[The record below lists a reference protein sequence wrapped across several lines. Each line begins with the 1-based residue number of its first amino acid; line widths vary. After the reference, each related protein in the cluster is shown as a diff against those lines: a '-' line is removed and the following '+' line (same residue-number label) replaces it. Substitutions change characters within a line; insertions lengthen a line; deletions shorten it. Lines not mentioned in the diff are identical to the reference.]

1 MTDRT
6 GDICSDDWQ
15 RLITAREMYARSSG
29 IHYDEILHQVAQ
41 RAQSEGS
48 IGKADIG
55 ALLLFKRLR
64 ADTPWARALMTT
76 ADTAV
81 RQATAAATAAVRNPA
96 LSRSEAA
103 RAGRAALAGLPGFT
117 RGDALAST
125 ALTAA
130 APHRMAVYDR
140 RAHTALSS
148 LGISL
153 THSSGRYSRYIA
165 ALDNL
170 LSQAPSPAHAWTPRD
185 LDIALY
191 CLPPNSAGMG
201 SA

>member
-1 MTDRT
+1 
-6 GDICSDDWQ
+6 
-15 RLITAREMYARSSG
+15 MYTRSAG
-29 IHYDEILHQVAQ
+29 IHADEVLDQVAQ
-41 RAQSEGS
+41 RARSEGS

-64 ADTPWARALMTT
+64 AGTPWARALMTT

-81 RQATAAATAAVRNPA
+81 RQATAAAMTAVRNPA

-103 RAGRAALAGLPGFT
+103 RAGRAALAGLPGLPSFT

-125 ALTAA
+125 VLTAA
-130 APHRMAVYDR
+130 APRRMAVYDR
-140 RAHTALSS
+140 RAHASLHS
-148 LGISL
+148 LGVPL
-153 THSSGRYSRYIA
+153 THAPGRYSRYIA
-165 ALDNL
+165 ALDDL
-170 LSQAPSPAHAWTPRD
+170 LSQAPPAHAWTPRD

-191 CLPPNSAGMG
+191 CLPPNSADMG

>member
-1 MTDRT
+1 MTDQT
-6 GDICSDDWQ
+6 GEIGSDDWQ
-15 RLITAREMYARSSG
+15 RLITAREMYTRSAG
-29 IHYDEILHQVAQ
+29 IHYDEVLDQVAQ
-41 RAQSEGS
+41 RARSEGS

-64 ADTPWARALMTT
+64 GDTSWARALMAT

-125 ALTAA
+125 VLTAA

-140 RAHTALSS
+140 RAHASLHS
-148 LGISL
+148 LGIPL
-153 THSSGRYSRYIA
+153 THAAGRYSRYIA
-165 ALDNL
+165 ALDDL

-191 CLPPNSAGMG
+191 CLPPN
-201 SA
+201 

>member
-29 IHYDEILHQVAQ
+29 IHYDETLHQVAQ

-81 RQATAAATAAVRNPA
+81 RQATAAA
-96 LSRSEAA
+96 
-103 RAGRAALAGLPGFT
+103 
-117 RGDALAST
+117 
-125 ALTAA
+125 
-130 APHRMAVYDR
+130 PHRMAVYDR

-153 THSSGRYSRYIA
+153 THATGRYSRYIA
-165 ALDNL
+165 ALDDL